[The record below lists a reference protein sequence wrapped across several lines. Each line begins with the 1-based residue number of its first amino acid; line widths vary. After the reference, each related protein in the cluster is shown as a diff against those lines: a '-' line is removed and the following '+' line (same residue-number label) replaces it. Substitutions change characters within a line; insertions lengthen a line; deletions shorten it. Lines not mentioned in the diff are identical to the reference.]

1 MLIIDRYILREFTPF
16 FVLSCGVATFVLMLD
31 KLFKLGTFV
40 LGNRL
45 SAVTFLQ
52 LLGYIL
58 ATVGGLILPIA
69 FLIAS
74 ILTWGRLSSDHE
86 YVVMKSAGLSLY
98 RLLAPLLGVAVVIY
112 ITSSMMLMYGAPWG
126 SQRLRQMVFE
136 VARRQAHYHLRPKEF
151 HDAFRGLVLYVE
163 RTQPERQRLEGIFIA
178 DTRTT
183 SPQVITAQVGKLIVK
198 ADILEVVL
206 RLHDGAIHVYAADD
220 NRYYVLRFRDY
231 DIRLELDTDLARRAK
246 RAMRPRELFPVQ
258 IRDRIARQTA
268 GTRRH
273 RRLVLFWHKLFALPF
288 ACIIFAGLGP
298 LLGVVQT
305 RSGRT
310 GAYILGL
317 GAIFVYYMFLAVWS
331 ALGEETAFPPLL
343 AAWLP
348 NICMT
353 GLTVFLLRR
362 TA

>member
-1 MLIIDRYILREFTPF
+1 MLIFDRYILREFTPF
-16 FVLSCGVATFVLMLD
+16 FVLACAIATFVLLID

-45 SAVTFLQ
+45 GVVTFLQ

-69 FLIAS
+69 FLLAS
-74 ILTWGRLSSDHE
+74 ILTWGRLSGDHE

-98 RLLAPLLGVAVVIY
+98 RLLAPLLGIAVVVY
-112 ITSSMMLMYGAPWG
+112 MASSMLLMYGAPWG

-151 HDAFRGLVLYVE
+151 HDAFKGLVLYVE
-163 RTQPERQRLEGIFIA
+163 RTQPARHRLEGIFIA
-178 DTRTT
+178 DTRAT
-183 SPQVITAQVGKLIVK
+183 SPQVITAHVGELIVK
-198 ADILEVVL
+198 PDLLEVVL
-206 RLHDGAIHVYAADD
+206 RLHGGTIHGYTADD
-220 NRYYVLRFRDY
+220 KRYYVLHFEDY

-246 RAMRPRELFPVQ
+246 KATRPRELYPAQ
-258 IRDRIARQTA
+258 IRDRIARQPA
-268 GTRRH
+268 GTRQYK
-273 RRLVLFWHKLFALPF
+273 RLVLFWHKLFALPF

-298 LLGVVQT
+298 LLGVVQI
-305 RSGRT
+305 RSGRS

-317 GAIFVYYMFLAVWS
+317 GAVFVYYIFLAVSS
-331 ALGEETAFPPLL
+331 ALGEEAAVPPLL

-348 NICMT
+348 NIGMA

-362 TA
+362 AA